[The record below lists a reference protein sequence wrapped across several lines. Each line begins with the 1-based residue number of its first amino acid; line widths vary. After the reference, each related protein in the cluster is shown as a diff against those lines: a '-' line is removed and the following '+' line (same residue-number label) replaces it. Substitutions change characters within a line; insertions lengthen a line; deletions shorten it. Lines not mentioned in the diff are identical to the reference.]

1 MLRLLKTVRVAFLII
16 AIWQFLGLLPAFMWL
31 FQLPG
36 LQDASGFGGAL
47 AQVLLKLGVA
57 VLSLTVFFALRPI
70 QRKLEAQ
77 KEIQELS
84 PPTAIPARQL
94 RAFNLKFIPAVVLIG
109 FGVTVVTSMLGT
121 YPPKSPSNSYA
132 AKCTSGLEALQGREP
147 SWKGYSAYSVAQ
159 TLAQNFPPE
168 EKDSAIR
175 KYVEM
180 LQECRW
186 TKVTRA
192 SGAVYY
198 IDRSTIRLLAGGR
211 RVAAFLED
219 YDVPRKGDETTD
231 GKKYWSRAEVVL
243 VGCQDMGTLVLQET
257 DMSLWFGLGAE
268 VMSRGNW
275 LGLEEYALAPL
286 WPSKAGSV
294 SDLMVQAACE
304 IK

>member
-16 AIWQFLGLLPAFMWL
+16 AIWQFLGLLPVFPWL

-36 LQDASGFGGAL
+36 LVDAAGVGSVL
-47 AQVLLKLGVA
+47 AKVLLKLVVA
-57 VLSLTVFFALRPI
+57 ALSLTIFYALRPI
-70 QRKLEAQ
+70 QRKLEVQ
-77 KEIQELS
+77 KEVQELS
-84 PPTAIPARQL
+84 PSTAIPARQL
-94 RAFNLKFIPAVVLIG
+94 RAFNLKFIPAVVLIV
-109 FGVTVVTSMLGT
+109 FGVTVITNILGT
-121 YPPKSPSNSYA
+121 DSPKSPSNSYA

-147 SWKGYSAYSVAQ
+147 SWKGYSAYRVAQ

-168 EKDSAIR
+168 EKDSATR
-175 KYVEM
+175 KYIGM

-192 SGAVYY
+192 SGVVYY

-219 YDVPRKGDETTD
+219 YDAPRKRDETTD
-231 GKKYWSRAEVVL
+231 GEKYWSLAEVVL
-243 VGCQDMGTLVLQET
+243 VGCQDMGTLVLQEKY
-257 DMSLWFGLGAE
+257 MSLWFGLGVE
-268 VMSRGNW
+268 VMRRGDW

-294 SDLMVQAACE
+294 SGLMVQAACE